1 MGSDAMTNDRPGPE
15 RPGLFALLASWWG
28 EHAAAQLALL
38 AGTALL
44 FGLLGGNMVENMHRF
59 GITPGFDFL
68 DRPANFEIGESLIA
82 YSARDSY
89 GHAILV
95 GLLNTVKVAVA
106 GCVLATVLGVALG
119 VARLSGN
126 PLLSGIVQA
135 YVELIRNTPL
145 LLQLFFWSATLHAL
159 PPPRQALHPFAGVY
173 LCNRGILMPALADG
187 TDVGWLAA
195 ALAASAALV
204 AGFLRAMRRLG
215 RRRGRPMAGG
225 ACLAARLVVAA
236 LALALPAVA
245 LLAGPPLAVEVP
257 ELRGFNFVGGATLS
271 PEFAALLV
279 GLVVNASAGV
289 SEIVRS
295 GIQSVSAGQWEAAR
309 ALGLPWG
316 RTMRLVILP
325 QALRVIVPL
334 MTSTYLSL
342 TKNSSL
348 AVAIGFP
355 DLVSVVN
362 TSANQT
368 GQALEAMAILM
379 VTYLALSLAV
389 SVAMNAYNRRMA
401 LRGMSR

>member
-1 MGSDAMTNDRPGPE
+1 MPTDPQPHRTPGPQRPGVP
-15 RPGLFALLASWWG
+15 ALLADWWG
-28 EHAAAQLALL
+28 NHAAAQVALL
-38 AGTALL
+38 IGTLLL
-44 FGLLGGNMVENMHRF
+44 FGALGGTMVENLHRF

-68 DRPANFEIGESLIA
+68 HRPANFEIGESLIA

-89 GHAILV
+89 GQAILV
-95 GLLNTVKVAVA
+95 GLLNTVKVALL
-106 GCVLATVLGVALG
+106 GCALATVFGVALG

-159 PPPRQALHPFAGVY
+159 PPPRQALHPIAGVY
-173 LCNRGILMPALADG
+173 LCNRGILVPSLADG
-187 TDVGWLAA
+187 TDIGWLMLGL
-195 ALAASAALV
+195 ALSAAV
-204 AGFLRAMRRLG
+204 VGVS
-215 RRRGRPMAGG
+215 
-225 ACLAARLVVAA
+225 LVVARRCGLPPSGRRAAAIGTVA
-236 LALALPAVA
+236 LVFPTVA
-245 LLAGPPLAVEVP
+245 LLAGPPLVWEVP
-257 ELRGFNFVGGATLS
+257 ELRGFNFAGGATLS

-279 GLVVNASAGV
+279 GLVVNSSATI

-295 GIQSVSAGQWEAAR
+295 GIQSVPAGQWEAAR
-309 ALGLPWG
+309 ALGLPWH
-316 RTMRLVILP
+316 RIMRLVVLP

-334 MTSTYLSL
+334 MTSSHLSL

-379 VTYLALSLAV
+379 ATYLALSLAV
-389 SVAMNAYNRRMA
+389 SVAMNAYNRRIA
-401 LRGMSR
+401 LRGAAP